1 MGGNKGGFSG
11 SSWLGVARAMLPGIA
26 VPGLLI
32 GLAATFLMLTG
43 GSGQPEQQQSRVDAD
58 GRYQLVTPWNTVFDR
73 AMLKGRPYLIWY
85 GCTDCADGSADTL
98 ARMVRLRKAS
108 GQGDEAVRIVMITL
122 DPQRDTPERLRQ
134 FVDHVGGGVIA
145 LTGNAEV
152 VAQVAD
158 NAGIFVRRATMPGG
172 ALQIEHT
179 SDVYLYDANDDF
191 FARISPKD
199 SDAAALAKLRGV
211 FKIAPRNAET
221 TPGGRSRKLS

>member
-1 MGGNKGGFSG
+1 MGGNKGGISG

-26 VPGLLI
+26 VPALLF
-32 GLAATFLMLTG
+32 GLAAAFLMLTA
-43 GSGQPEQQQSRVDAD
+43 GSNEPEQPQSRVDAD

-73 AMLKGRPYLIWY
+73 AMLRGSPYLVWY

-98 ARMVRLRKAS
+98 ARLVQLRKAS
-108 GQGDEAVRIVMITL
+108 GQGDDAVQIVMITL

-134 FVDHVGGGVIA
+134 FVDRVGGGVIA

-158 NAGIFVRRATMPGG
+158 NAGIFVRRAG
-172 ALQIEHT
+172 ARLIEHT
-179 SDVYLYDANDDF
+179 SDVYLYDANDEF

-211 FKIAPRNAET
+211 FGVTDQAADI
-221 TPGGRSRKLS
+221 TPGDRLRKPS